1 MINQNQ
7 IQRHLPGQRILKTSI
22 AVTLCLLY
30 YMLRGRQGETMPAE
44 AAITAIICMQ
54 SDLHDTRKSGF
65 SRLAGTVIGAVWGF
79 LFLLLMALVPALGK
93 NLLILYPLIGAGTLL
108 ALHSAVLFH
117 RPDASGLAAIVFVC
131 VVIAYPDIENPLDQ
145 AFHRILDVML
155 GTGIALL
162 VNAVRLPRARQR
174 NKVFFIPMDCLAE
187 NHLTQLSPPV
197 LFQLQKLQQDG
208 AKICLVSGHAPAF
221 QTTQLGAVKFN
232 VPMIVMDG
240 AAIYD
245 PNENVYTATTNMNP
259 ASCRWLMK
267 RLDDQSYFIYTV
279 HRDRNCIHHH
289 GTLTEMEEKV
299 YRHLKR
305 SPYRYYLDDDHFSVS
320 DVVYIKLVTDR
331 EHAGQLQRDLER
343 FNEYYPL
350 GKYAKFSRIPNAYQ
364 QALVMQWTQQHGS
377 FEGMPWSIEP
387 ATCNL
392 LTQFVNLY
400 MKNQKDPSLSTPP
413 LGNTFWSYMLVS
425 QEGKEKKGKQQ
436 MKEIY

>member
-93 NLLILYPLIGAGTLL
+93 NLLILYPLIGSGTLL

-145 AFHRILDVML
+145 AFRRILDVML

-221 QTTQLGAVKFN
+221 QTTQLGAMKFN

-331 EHAGQLQRDLER
+331 EHAGQLQRDLEPMLEKMKLR
-343 FNEYYPL
+343 SVIRSQAGLDEGCSLYFYAAHADTEHARAHLMQLLRQEYPAL
-350 GKYAKFSRIPNAYQ
+350 EACDMTGKSGSDPVRLLRRVSREYEPMLIT
-364 QALVMQWTQQHGS
+364 QWIRNKT
-377 FEGMPWSIEP
+377 
-387 ATCNL
+387 
-392 LTQFVNLY
+392 
-400 MKNQKDPSLSTPP
+400 
-413 LGNTFWSYMLVS
+413 
-425 QEGKEKKGKQQ
+425 GKR
-436 MKEIY
+436 

>member
-1 MINQNQ
+1 
-7 IQRHLPGQRILKTSI
+7 
-22 AVTLCLLY
+22 
-30 YMLRGRQGETMPAE
+30 
-44 AAITAIICMQ
+44 
-54 SDLHDTRKSGF
+54 
-65 SRLAGTVIGAVWGF
+65 
-79 LFLLLMALVPALGK
+79 
-93 NLLILYPLIGAGTLL
+93 
-108 ALHSAVLFH
+108 
-117 RPDASGLAAIVFVC
+117 
-131 VVIAYPDIENPLDQ
+131 
-145 AFHRILDVML
+145 
-155 GTGIALL
+155 
-162 VNAVRLPRARQR
+162 
-174 NKVFFIPMDCLAE
+174 MDCLAE

-221 QTTQLGAVKFN
+221 QTTQLGAMKFN

-331 EHAGQLQRDLER
+331 EHAGQLQRDLEPMLEKMKLR
-343 FNEYYPL
+343 SVIRSQAGLDEGCSMYFYAAHADTEHARAHLMQLLRQEYPAL
-350 GKYAKFSRIPNAYQ
+350 EACDMTGKSGSDPVRLLRRVSREYEPMLIT
-364 QALVMQWTQQHGS
+364 QWIRNKT
-377 FEGMPWSIEP
+377 
-387 ATCNL
+387 
-392 LTQFVNLY
+392 
-400 MKNQKDPSLSTPP
+400 
-413 LGNTFWSYMLVS
+413 
-425 QEGKEKKGKQQ
+425 GKR
-436 MKEIY
+436 